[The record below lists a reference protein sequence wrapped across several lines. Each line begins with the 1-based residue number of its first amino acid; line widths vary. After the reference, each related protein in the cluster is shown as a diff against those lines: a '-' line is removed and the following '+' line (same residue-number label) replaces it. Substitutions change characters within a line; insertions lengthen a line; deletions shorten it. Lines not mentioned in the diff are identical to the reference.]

1 MTTAV
6 DTLISGVTLV
16 TMDDQRRIITDASI
30 AITGDHISA
39 LGKRSA
45 VEAGL
50 AARSRVDG
58 RGFVVT
64 PGLINGHIHVTE
76 TLIKGV
82 IPENAG
88 FDEGVWRWSV
98 PLYQA
103 HSLAEQRLAAQLAAL
118 SMLRSGTTCFL
129 EAGTII
135 ALDEVHDAL
144 AESGIRG
151 RIGQWV
157 LDRTDDQTAQ
167 TASTDR
173 ALLLLE
179 DELARY
185 PADQGQRLA
194 AWPLLIGHATA
205 SDALWR
211 GAKQL
216 ADAHG
221 AGISAHMSP
230 VEVDPDWFL
239 AHTGRRPI
247 AHLAALGVLGD
258 NVILTHAVHLD
269 DTEIALLAS
278 SGAAVAHC
286 PGAALKCGFGLAG
299 HGRFPELAA
308 RGVPVMLG
316 SDGADHADLWSQARL
331 VASIFKDARRDTAL
345 FPATEALVMATRTGA
360 RALGLE
366 GQIGQLGVGCK
377 ADLVLHDTNR
387 PEWQPLNNIPAQ
399 LVWSADGRGVHS
411 VWVDGKRVVDSYR
424 CTTLDE
430 ERLYAQAAG
439 VAKDLRARCGLP
451 DINPWP
457 VF

>member
-1 MTTAV
+1 
-6 DTLISGVTLV
+6 
-16 TMDDQRRIITDASI
+16 
-30 AITGDHISA
+30 
-39 LGKRSA
+39 
-45 VEAGL
+45 
-50 AARSRVDG
+50 
-58 RGFVVT
+58 
-64 PGLINGHIHVTE
+64 
-76 TLIKGV
+76 
-82 IPENAG
+82 
-88 FDEGVWRWSV
+88 
-98 PLYQA
+98 
-103 HSLAEQRLAAQLAAL
+103 
-118 SMLRSGTTCFL
+118 
-129 EAGTII
+129 
-135 ALDEVHDAL
+135 
-144 AESGIRG
+144 
-151 RIGQWV
+151 
-157 LDRTDDQTAQ
+157 
-167 TASTDR
+167 
-173 ALLLLE
+173 
-179 DELARY
+179 
-185 PADQGQRLA
+185 
-194 AWPLLIGHATA
+194 
-205 SDALWR
+205 
-211 GAKQL
+211 
-216 ADAHG
+216 
-221 AGISAHMSP
+221 MSP